1 MGSDKETIMI
11 KTILLVVTLFGG
23 FAGNALHKMEDGAR
37 AVAEIIQRA
46 CDDVD
51 PGDEDHFE

>member
-1 MGSDKETIMI
+1 MI

-23 FAGNALHKMEDGAR
+23 FAGNVLHKMEDGAR
-37 AVAEIIQRA
+37 AVGEIIQRA

>member
-1 MGSDKETIMI
+1 MI
-11 KTILLVVTLFGG
+11 KTILLLVTLFGG
-23 FAGNALHKMEDGAR
+23 FAGSAIHKFEEGAR
-37 AVAEIIQRA
+37 VIGAIVQRA

>member
-1 MGSDKETIMI
+1 MM
-11 KTILLVVTLFGG
+11 KTILLLVTLFGG
-23 FAGNALHKMEDGAR
+23 FAGNALHKMEEGAR
-37 AVAEIIQRA
+37 AVEAIIQRA